1 MKRINWQRRWRTA
14 FLGFLF
20 CCGVAFS
27 PIIAQARVSPPPV
40 HVQATASN
48 LLQQAQTRY
57 QTGEYEQAAQLWQQ
71 LIDQYQRQGD
81 DLNQGMALSNLS
93 LSYQQLGEW
102 QAAQQAID
110 TSLNLLQNHPIISE
124 SQKIL
129 AQSLEVQ
136 GRLQWE
142 IGQSEQSI
150 ETWKQAAKIYEE
162 LGETAAVQKNLL
174 NQAKALQDL
183 GFYPKSCQTL
193 LQIVN
198 LETSLE
204 QGCNLSQEMT
214 EELLNQPQSD
224 LTFEVLERLG
234 NIERIL
240 GSLDQSNTLLNKS
253 LEIAENQ
260 GDNQAIATTYLN
272 LGNTAWA
279 KIERDYRKALSLAP
293 TPTAQDTS
301 KQGYISQLNGEN
313 FQLGY
318 TDEKGPLQFYEQ
330 AFQTATFPFT
340 QLQAQLNILTLY
352 IETLTLYIENEQ
364 QQKAIEYTSKAI
376 DYKNIIK
383 PPLPRF
389 LPSRTSVYAQ
399 IKYANEL
406 IKLNAK
412 ATHNKPQVNQIDGV
426 LKTAIDQAQKLGDRK
441 AESYGLG
448 TLGKVYEENKQW
460 QLAQDFTQK
469 ALNLAP
475 SYNYPELAYQL
486 SWQLGRIHRAQ
497 GKEHLKKA
505 IAAYTNA
512 FKTLQSIRGDLVA
525 ISPEVQ
531 FSFRENV
538 EPVYRELVDLLLE
551 DAENLKAK
559 NKQEEL
565 QTQMVQVREVIESLQ
580 LAELN
585 NFFRDACVK
594 ANPQVIDKVSPTAT
608 VIYPII
614 LEDRLEIV
622 VSFPN
627 ENSDEPTFNFYTV
640 TEANAEALT
649 PKLREF
655 RDLLALEGKDIPE
668 EAPDDLL
675 NLSQQIYNW
684 LIQPIE
690 LDLNQSQV
698 DTLVFVLDGEFRN
711 IPMAALYDGEKYLVE
726 KYQIAL
732 TPGLQLLN
740 PEPLTQEDLV
750 GLLAGATDFS
760 NIKDEAFAPLPEV
773 ENELN
778 GVSKEL
784 SNYEKR
790 LNEEF
795 TLENIQRLINQVPF
809 GIVHLATHGK
819 FGSSAEET
827 FILAYNDRINVKNID
842 NLLRKPDEKNPIE
855 LLVLSACETV
865 AGDDRAALGLAGV
878 AVRAGARSTL
888 ASLWTVDDTSTAS
901 LMVKFYEELGKPD
914 VNKAEAL
921 RKAQLKLLHNEDN
934 EMGINTRHPYYWSP
948 FILVGNWQ

>member
-1 MKRINWQRRWRTA
+1 MKRINWQGLDSQRRWRTV

-27 PIIAQARVSPPPV
+27 PIIAQARVSSPPV
-40 HVQATASN
+40 HAQATESN

-57 QTGEYEQAAQLWQQ
+57 QTGEYGQAVQLWQQ
-71 LIDQYQRQGD
+71 LVNEYQRQGD

-102 QAAQQAID
+102 QAAQQAIEA
-110 TSLNLLQNHPIISE
+110 SLNLLQNYKITSE

-183 GFYPKSCQTL
+183 GFYPKTCQTL

-198 LETSLE
+198 IETSLE
-204 QGCNLSQEMT
+204 EGCNLSQEMT
-214 EELLNQPQSD
+214 DELLNQPQSD
-224 LTFEVLERLG
+224 LTFEILERLG
-234 NIERIL
+234 NIERII
-240 GSLDQSNTLLNKS
+240 GALDQSTNLLNRS
-253 LEIAENQ
+253 LEIAKNQ
-260 GDNQAIATTYLN
+260 ADNQAIATTNLS
-272 LGNTAWA
+272 LGNTKWA
-279 KIERDYRKALSLAP
+279 SIEREYREDLIGAAELAKP
-293 TPTAQDTS
+293 GLEQNYTE
-301 KQGYISQLNGEN
+301 KLNGLN
-313 FQLGY
+313 
-318 TDEKGPLQFYEQ
+318 EKGPLQFYEQ

-352 IETLTLYIENEQ
+352 TESEQWNEAASYKINIE
-364 QQKAIEYTSKAI
+364 
-376 DYKNIIK
+376 

-406 IKLNAK
+406 IKLNAN
-412 ATHNKPQVNQIDGV
+412 APDSKPQVNQIDSI
-426 LKTAIDQAQKLGDRK
+426 LKTAITQAQNLGDRK

-448 TLGKVYEENKQW
+448 TLGKLYEENKNW
-460 QLAQDFTQK
+460 QLAQDFTQQ

-475 SYNYPELAYQL
+475 TYNHPELAYQL

-497 GKEHLKKA
+497 GKKHLKQA

-512 FKTLQSIRGDLVA
+512 FNTLQSIRGDLVA

-551 DAENLKAK
+551 DADNLKAEG
-559 NKQEEL
+559 KQKEL

-608 VIYPII
+608 IIYPII
-614 LEDRLEIV
+614 LEDRLEVV

-627 ENSDEPTFNFYTV
+627 ENSDEPTFNLYTV
-640 TEANAEALT
+640 TEANPEVLI

-655 RDLLALEGKDIPE
+655 RELLEPEVGQVIPE
-668 EAPDDLL
+668 EAKPELL
-675 NLSQQIYNW
+675 ALSQQIYQW

-690 LDLNQSQV
+690 PDLNKSQI

-740 PEPLTQEDLV
+740 PEPLTQEDLI
-750 GLLAGATDFS
+750 GLLAGATDFTS
-760 NIKDEAFAPLPEV
+760 FEEFDDLLGV
-773 ENELN
+773 EEELAQI
-778 GVSKEL
+778 SQTL
-784 SNYEKR
+784 TNYEKR
-790 LNEEF
+790 QNEEF
-795 TLENIQRLINQVPF
+795 TPENIQQLINEIPF
-809 GIVHLATHGK
+809 PIIHLATHGQ
-819 FGSSAEET
+819 FGSSAEDT
-827 FILAYNDRINVKNID
+827 FILTYSDRINVKNLD

-865 AGDDRAALGLAGV
+865 KGDDRAALGLAGV

-888 ASLWTVDDTSTAS
+888 ASLWTVDDTSTTR
-901 LMVKFYEELGKPD
+901 LMVEFYKALAKPD

-921 RKAQLKLLHNEDN
+921 REAQLKLLRNEEN
-934 EMGINTRHPYYWSP
+934 ETDTSTRHPYYWSP
-948 FILVGNWQ
+948 FVLVGNWQ